1 MMDQKQTLEPPVPVD
16 EGWWESV
23 LAEEQRAAV
32 FSPRLPKPGARRRAA
47 LDAPKNREVERRS
60 ERAAKSAAPAD
71 KPSADWPH
79 IRRLFHADEIVRL
92 AVTGSNRG
100 GLLVEGDGL
109 FGFVPFSHLIELSGS
124 EPADRDKA
132 LGAYVGR
139 TLQLKVIECVPEDG
153 RVVFSERAAQAEP
166 GRRSRIFDTLQPG
179 QTARGIVT
187 NITDFGVFVDL
198 GGVEGLVHISELS
211 WGRVAHP
218 NQIVKLG
225 EELETL
231 VLGISAE
238 RCRVALSLKRLF
250 PNPWLSIERD
260 LGVDQVVPATVTA
273 VLSYGAFARL
283 DMGVEGLIHASEI
296 PRADGCAIKDFL
308 SAGQRVQV
316 RVLHVDAAR
325 QRMGLSLRLETPQTA

>member
-179 QTARGIVT
+179 QTAR
-187 NITDFGVFVDL
+187 
-198 GGVEGLVHISELS
+198 
-211 WGRVAHP
+211 
-218 NQIVKLG
+218 
-225 EELETL
+225 
-231 VLGISAE
+231 
-238 RCRVALSLKRLF
+238 
-250 PNPWLSIERD
+250 
-260 LGVDQVVPATVTA
+260 
-273 VLSYGAFARL
+273 
-283 DMGVEGLIHASEI
+283 
-296 PRADGCAIKDFL
+296 
-308 SAGQRVQV
+308 
-316 RVLHVDAAR
+316 
-325 QRMGLSLRLETPQTA
+325 